1 MVKDIRP
8 DVGGIFRVHRCH
20 SKSIISFYMTFG
32 YPDFAANLTE
42 TKNLYAKS
50 YRVSIRIAD
59 IHSVQYAKTFV
70 KFIH

>member
-1 MVKDIRP
+1 MTEKITNTNGFIKV
-8 DVGGIFRVHRCH
+8 
-20 SKSIISFYMTFG
+20 YNMTFG